1 LGLAGDPPE
10 QSAGEIMVRSNS
22 ATRELRAPAGHY
34 TFVARSLAR
43 RLLMITLL
51 FTLLFT
57 AYAGYVAVTVGGSGP
72 VVVAVVLAVV
82 SVAQWTLLQARIP
95 QRIEVEKSVIT
106 IIKSG
111 HRERYDLVDPG
122 VELRVSDGEI
132 AFAHY
137 MKPWSVVHAKDV
149 DWKVFTDVV
158 MHYQNRADLNALLR
172 DQRFES

>member
-1 LGLAGDPPE
+1 MG
-10 QSAGEIMVRSNS
+10 RSNS

-34 TFVARSLAR
+34 TFVARSLSR

-51 FTLLFT
+51 FTVLFA
-57 AYAGYVAVTVGGSGP
+57 AYAGYTVVTIGGREP
-72 VVVAVVLAVV
+72 VVVTVASAVLA
-82 SVAQWTLLQARIP
+82 VAQWTLLQARIP
-95 QRIEVEKSVIT
+95 QRIEVDKSIVT

-111 HRERYDLVDPG
+111 RRERYDLVDPG
-122 VELRVSDGEI
+122 LELRVRDGEI

-137 MKPWSVVHAKDV
+137 MKPWSVVRAKDV

-172 DQRFES
+172 DQRFKS

>member
-1 LGLAGDPPE
+1 M
-10 QSAGEIMVRSNS
+10 SRSNS

-43 RLLMITLL
+43 RLLMLMLL

-57 AYAGYVAVTVGGSGP
+57 IYAGYLAVTVGGEAA
-72 VVVAVVLAVV
+72 VVVTGVSAVLAVGE
-82 SVAQWTLLQARIP
+82 WTLLQARIP

-122 VELRVSDGEI
+122 VELRVRDGEI

-137 MKPWSVVHAKDV
+137 MKPWSVVRAKDV
-149 DWKVFTDVV
+149 DWRVFTDVV
-158 MHYQNRADLNALLR
+158 MHYQNRADLNAELR
-172 DQRFES
+172 DQRFER

>member
-1 LGLAGDPPE
+1 MG
-10 QSAGEIMVRSNS
+10 RSNS

-34 TFVARSLAR
+34 TFVARSISR
-43 RLLMITLL
+43 RLVMTSLL
-51 FTLLFT
+51 FTLLF
-57 AYAGYVAVTVGGSGP
+57 AGHAGYDAVTVGGKDT
-72 VVVAVVLAVV
+72 VILTVVLAVLA
-82 SVAQWTLLQARIP
+82 VAQWTLLQARIP

-111 HRERYDLVDPG
+111 HSERYDLVDPG
-122 VELRVSDGEI
+122 VELRVRDGEI

-137 MKPWSVVHAKDV
+137 MKPWSVVRAKDV

-172 DQRFES
+172 DQRFKS

>member
-1 LGLAGDPPE
+1 MG
-10 QSAGEIMVRSNS
+10 RSNS

-34 TFVARSLAR
+34 TFVARSITR

-51 FTLLFT
+51 ASLLVGG
-57 AYAGYVAVTVGGSGP
+57 YAGYVAATTGGREAVIVTI
-72 VVVAVVLAVV
+72 VLAVLA
-82 SVAQWTLLQARIP
+82 VAQWTLLQARIP
-95 QRIEVEKSVIT
+95 QRIEVDKSIVT

-111 HRERYDLVDPG
+111 RRERYDLVDPG
-122 VELRVSDGEI
+122 VELRVRDGEI

-137 MKPWSVVHAKDV
+137 MKPWSVVRAKDV

-172 DQRFES
+172 DQRFTR